1 MDAHSKRTLIRLAL
15 AAGVLCTAA
24 ANPETSAKPTVLVVG
39 DSLSAAYGIRAEESW
54 VNLLRQ
60 RLDPTYEVVNASI
73 SGDTTGGGLARIGK
87 TLAEYEP
94 DIVIIELGGNDGLR
108 GLPIR
113 TIRDNLTA
121 MVEAVIA
128 AEAEP
133 ILAGMLMPPNLGPRY
148 TQAFEQVFE
157 TVAEATGAA
166 LVPFLLEGVAASEEG
181 LMQDDGVHPT
191 ARAQARLL
199 ENVWRVLAP
208 MVSLERSERPASS
221 FNPAAARGRSSS
233 TRSPLHPRR
242 PLPLT
247 IAWHRHESLPP
258 GEPSGPSGR
267 YHDDLAVGRIGHK
280 PRNHLEISAFSYV
293 DHGHSR

>member
-1 MDAHSKRTLIRLAL
+1 MDAHSRRKLIRLAL
-15 AAGVLCTAA
+15 AAGILYTAA
-24 ANPETSAKPTVLVVG
+24 AHPETSAKPTVLVIG

-121 MVEAVIA
+121 MVEAAIA
-128 AEAEP
+128 AGAEP
-133 ILAGMLMPPNLGPRY
+133 IVAGMLMPPNLGPRY

-157 TVAEATGAA
+157 EVAEATGAA

-208 MVSLERSERPASS
+208 MVSLERSDRPAS
-221 FNPAAARGRSSS
+221 
-233 TRSPLHPRR
+233 
-242 PLPLT
+242 
-247 IAWHRHESLPP
+247 
-258 GEPSGPSGR
+258 
-267 YHDDLAVGRIGHK
+267 
-280 PRNHLEISAFSYV
+280 
-293 DHGHSR
+293 